1 MAELAAGKMPVVYP
15 LWLLR
20 SRPRFFAE
28 QQTNLIQEKRQPA
41 TMTILVLN
49 CGSSSLKYKLFA
61 AEGLALLA
69 AGMAERIG
77 QADSRLHNRWHRA
90 DGDFAQQ
97 EHHGVTADHRAA
109 LQHVFRDLA
118 EEGVL
123 RDSADVTAVGHRV
136 VHGGERFREP
146 ALLDAAAIA
155 AIRELVPLA
164 PLHNPANLLGIELA
178 QALCPRAAQVA
189 VFDTAFHQTLPPHAF
204 RYALPEWTYRQHQ
217 VRRYGFHGTSV
228 AYVGRRA
235 AELLGRSFEQL
246 NLIVLHLGNGAS
258 VTAIRNGQSVD
269 TSMGMTPLE
278 GLIMGTRCGDLDPD
292 VPFYLMRHT
301 QLSADQTEDLLF
313 HNSGLRGL
321 AGVGDMREL
330 QALAQQGDDA
340 AELALQM
347 TSYRLKKYIG
357 AYSAALG
364 RVDAV
369 VFTAGIGENDPGMRA
384 RACSEL
390 NNLGI
395 VLDHELNAIPAAAAR
410 DVAAAGSAVRILV
423 IPTDEEWEIAR
434 ATLACLKS

>member
-1 MAELAAGKMPVVYP
+1 
-15 LWLLR
+15 
-20 SRPRFFAE
+20 
-28 QQTNLIQEKRQPA
+28 
-41 TMTILVLN
+41 MTILVLN

-61 AEGLALLA
+61 TEGLALLA

-77 QADSRLHNRWHRA
+77 QADSRLHNRWRRA
-90 DGDFAQQ
+90 DGSFAAQ
-97 EHHGVTADHRAA
+97 EYRGVTADHRAA
-109 LQHVFRDLA
+109 LQHVFGDLA

-123 RDSADVTAVGHRV
+123 RDSADVSAVGHRV
-136 VHGGERFREP
+136 VHGGERFHEP
-146 ALLDAAAIA
+146 VLLDATAIA

-189 VFDTAFHQTLPPHAF
+189 VFDTAFHQTLPPPAF
-204 RYALPEWTYRQHQ
+204 RYALPDWTYRQHQ

-235 AELLGRSFEQL
+235 AELLGKPFEQA

-258 VTAIRNGQSVD
+258 VTAVGNGRSID

-301 QLSADQTEDLLF
+301 ALSADQTEELLF
-313 HNSGLRGL
+313 HGSGLRGL

-330 QALAQQGDDA
+330 HALAQQGNGN

-347 TSYRLKKYIG
+347 TAYRLKKYIG

-364 RVDAV
+364 RVDAI
-369 VFTAGIGENDPGMRA
+369 VFTAGIGENDPDLRA
-384 RACSEL
+384 RACGEL

-395 VLDHELNAIPAAAAR
+395 VLDHELNATPAATARDIAAAA
-410 DVAAAGSAVRILV
+410 SPVRILV

-434 ATLACLKS
+434 ATRVCLQR

>member
-1 MAELAAGKMPVVYP
+1 
-15 LWLLR
+15 
-20 SRPRFFAE
+20 
-28 QQTNLIQEKRQPA
+28 
-41 TMTILVLN
+41 MTILVLN

-61 AEGLALLA
+61 TEGLALLA

-77 QADSRLHNRWHRA
+77 QADGRLHTRWRRA
-90 DGDFAQQ
+90 EGRFPAQ
-97 EHHGVTADHRAA
+97 EYRGVTADHRAA
-109 LQHVFRDLA
+109 LQHVFGDLA

-123 RDSADVTAVGHRV
+123 RDSADVSAVGHRV
-136 VHGGERFREP
+136 VHGGERFHEP
-146 ALLDAAAIA
+146 VLLDATAIA

-204 RYALPEWTYRQHQ
+204 RYALPDWTYRQHQ

-235 AELLGRSFEQL
+235 AELLGKPFEQA

-258 VTAIRNGQSVD
+258 VTAVGNGRSID

-301 QLSADQTEDLLF
+301 ALSADQTEELLF
-313 HNSGLRGL
+313 HGSGLRGL

-330 QALAQQGDDA
+330 HALAQQGNGN
-340 AELALQM
+340 AELALRM
-347 TSYRLKKYIG
+347 TGYRLKKYIG

-364 RVDAV
+364 RVDAI
-369 VFTAGIGENDPGMRA
+369 VFTAGIGENDPDLRA
-384 RACSEL
+384 RACGEL

-395 VLDHELNAIPAAAAR
+395 VLDHELNATPAATARDIAAAA
-410 DVAAAGSAVRILV
+410 SPVRILV

-434 ATLACLKS
+434 ATWVCLQR

>member
-1 MAELAAGKMPVVYP
+1 
-15 LWLLR
+15 
-20 SRPRFFAE
+20 
-28 QQTNLIQEKRQPA
+28 
-41 TMTILVLN
+41 MTILVLN

-61 AEGLALLA
+61 AHDLALLA
-69 AGMAERIG
+69 AGVAERIG
-77 QADSRLHNRWHRA
+77 QADSRLHNRWRRA

-97 EHHGVTADHRAA
+97 EYQGVTADHRAA

-136 VHGGERFREP
+136 VHGGEHFRQP
-146 ALLDAAAIA
+146 APLDAESIA
-155 AIRELVPLA
+155 TIRELVPLA

-204 RYALPEWTYRQHQ
+204 RYALPEWTYRQHH

-235 AELLGRSFEQL
+235 AELLGKPFEQL

-313 HNSGLRGL
+313 HGSGLFGL
-321 AGVGDMREL
+321 AGAGDMREL
-330 QALAQQGDDA
+330 HDHAAHGDGD
-340 AELALQM
+340 AELALEM
-347 TSYRLKKYIG
+347 TAYRLKKYIG

-364 RVDAV
+364 RVDAI
-369 VFTAGIGENDPGMRA
+369 VFTAGIGENDADIRA

-390 NNLGI
+390 HNLGI
-395 VLDHELNAIPAAAAR
+395 VLDHERNSTPGSDAR
-410 DVAAAGSAVRILV
+410 DIAAAGSPVRILV

-434 ATLACLKS
+434 VTQATLER